1 MDNCWNLDY
10 RARIIDFLSP
20 VTGPIA
26 TEYLTNDVGSVALEE
41 LSGNPCLMTFLDR
54 GKIARYDFNLYVRAH
69 GRDTASRKKA
79 VDTLMQAARKCIV
92 EEPFPGA
99 YIEMTEFPSLFN
111 RNMSGNEEYRAGFS
125 LIFPMRPGDRPLEA
139 DTEEDANHG

>member
-1 MDNCWNLDY
+1 VDSCWNLDY
-10 RARIIDFLSP
+10 RALIIDFLTP
-20 VTGPIA
+20 VTGPIS
-26 TEYLTNDVGSVALEE
+26 TEYLTNDVGCVSLEE
-41 LSGNPCLMTFLDR
+41 KSGNPCLMGFLDR

-111 RNMSGNEEYRAGFS
+111 RNMSGNEEYVAGFS
-125 LIFPMRPGDRPLEA
+125 LVFPMRPDDIPLGYETEA
-139 DTEEDANHG
+139 ATDD